1 MGCPSGAGCIMKLV
15 VQIKFG
21 SEKQRIV
28 KFGDFRYLVYLA
40 FKKDE
45 PGAMAKFTDLMSK
58 ELGVPPHRI
67 SYHGKQGDTYIFE
80 VD

>member
-1 MGCPSGAGCIMKLV
+1 MKLV

-28 KFGDFRYLVYLA
+28 KFGDFRYLVYVL
-40 FKKDE
+40 FKKE
-45 PGAMAKFTDLMSK
+45 ELGAMVKFTEIMSK

-67 SYHGKQGDTYIFE
+67 KYQGK
-80 VD
+80 